1 MPHVLWQVIHSPH
14 LSSRWVLHEF
24 WEHNASHKYKQL
36 IRISWPFLVILHQE
50 MFMRDFCAYLL
61 GARRKDYLWLKWWV
75 SLRLKINHIE
85 TSSCQESGKPR
96 PRAAGSRTKD
106 FTILDSSAGLPFS
119 HFSLSF
125 ICECCPGSCSNI
137 LKCLK
142 FLSFI
147 GSKIVGNGASILGG
161 LAKMLNKTIRG

>member
-36 IRISWPFLVILHQE
+36 IPISWPFLVILHQE
-50 MFMRDFCAYLL
+50 MFMRDFCAYSL

-96 PRAAGSRTKD
+96 PRAAGSRD
-106 FTILDSSAGLPFS
+106 QGLYNIRQFRWPS
-119 HFSLSF
+119 LFSLF
-125 ICECCPGSCSNI
+125 AII
-137 LKCLK
+137 YMWM
-142 FLSFI
+142 LSWLMFQYSEMFEIFVFHRFQDCRKWSQYTRRI
-147 GSKIVGNGASILGG
+147 G
-161 LAKMLNKTIRG
+161 

>member
-36 IRISWPFLVILHQE
+36 IPISWPFLVILHQE

-96 PRAAGSRTKD
+96 PRAAGSRD
-106 FTILDSSAGLPFS
+106 QGLYNIRQFRWPS
-119 HFSLSF
+119 LFSLF
-125 ICECCPGSCSNI
+125 AII
-137 LKCLK
+137 YMWM
-142 FLSFI
+142 LSWLMFQYSEMFEI
-147 GSKIVGNGASILGG
+147 FVFHRFQDCRKWSQYTRRTG
-161 LAKMLNKTIRG
+161 

>member
-36 IRISWPFLVILHQE
+36 YSAFHGHFWSFYTRKCSWEISVPT
-50 MFMRDFCAYLL
+50 CL
-61 GARRKDYLWLKWWV
+61 GPEGKTIYGSSDEYPSVW
-75 SLRLKINHIE
+75 KINHIE

-96 PRAAGSRTKD
+96 PRAVGSRTKD

-125 ICECCPGSCSNI
+125 MWMLSWLIVPIFWNVWNF
-137 LKCLK
+137 CL
-142 FLSFI
+142 S
-147 GSKIVGNGASILGG
+147 
-161 LAKMLNKTIRG
+161 